1 MQWSRIDVY
10 WTSLSM
16 HENNSIAFIHS
27 TSVMRFASLISVWNS
42 HRIDICCIGS
52 WNSLH
57 AYRMVFLLI
66 YFMIVKVMI
75 RCQRG
80 IFVKRYLCDFPIL
93 CVNFTP
99 VAELATLHP
108 TLSPYRC
115 WFQCLKFWYKWYH
128 EVTNGF
134 IYQSWDILGR
144 FRQALRASV
153 MHWSR
158 MPDRMRHA
166 QTIGK

>member
-16 HENNSIAFIHS
+16 HENNSNAFIHS

-80 IFVKRYLCDFPIL
+80 IFVKRYFRDFPIL
-93 CVNFTP
+93 CVNFIP
-99 VAELATLHP
+99 VAELVTVTSHFVAISMLISMMDFSP
-108 TLSPYRC
+108 DVGVQWYMLLSTARGWTKDNLC
-115 WFQCLKFWYKWYH
+115 
-128 EVTNGF
+128 VMSVSNSGTN
-134 IYQSWDILGR
+134 DI
-144 FRQALRASV
+144 
-153 MHWSR
+153 
-158 MPDRMRHA
+158 MR
-166 QTIGK
+166 